1 MQKSGQA
8 ARFVHCLPALDINTV
23 KSGRSAC
30 YNGHS
35 PQGTH
40 ANGTRPSHV
49 SMSLTKSTVYSTQ
62 QILNQLFDAGA
73 NTLTIGTSEGG
84 TTTVAVAAGTAA
96 DTVVKAAPGRL
107 CRILVT
113 ATGTN
118 PLQVVDNATVGSGTV
133 IGCLPASPVVG
144 TTYTFNFPASN
155 GITVKG
161 SASNPGV
168 TISYS

>member
-1 MQKSGQA
+1 
-8 ARFVHCLPALDINTV
+8 
-23 KSGRSAC
+23 
-30 YNGHS
+30 
-35 PQGTH
+35 
-40 ANGTRPSHV
+40 
-49 SMSLTKSTVYSTQ
+49 MSLTKSTVYSTQ
-62 QILNQLFDAGA
+62 QILNQLFDTGA

-84 TTTVAVAAGTAA
+84 TVTVAVAAGTAA

-118 PLQVVDNATVGSGTV
+118 PLQVFDSATVGSGTV

-144 TTYTFNFPASN
+144 TTYTFNFPATA

-161 SASNPGV
+161 SATNPGV